1 MRKKRLLIA
10 AAITAAFGAAVLVPL
25 AAANAATTSYEAEAT
40 GNTLAGGAA
49 AGTCS
54 ACSGGSRV
62 RFVGNNKGTLQF
74 NGVAGTAG
82 SATVTIAY
90 VNGGATRTGQ
100 MSVNGA
106 AATTLSFATTG
117 SWNTV
122 GTVNTTVTLKDGAN
136 TIKFSNSSGWAPDFD
151 KITVDTAG
159 APPTSPPPS
168 TPGGG
173 GAPTAAE
180 LLAKVTT
187 CNQISN
193 GLYKTDSE
201 NSATVKVCDKT
212 GAVFWKADMDIDCD
226 GIRTSQCN
234 ENTDCCFQPDTAF
247 HDSKGKPLNAAQLP
261 YVVVPSESNIW
272 KYHATSGING
282 GAVVAVIYNN
292 QVEYAVVGDTGPN
305 QIIGEASYATANA
318 LGINPDP
325 SNGGT
330 DSGVTYIVFKGSGA
344 VVSPIESHS
353 AAVTKGEALA
363 RQFINQN

>member
-25 AAANAATTSYEAEAT
+25 AAANAATTSYEAEAS
-40 GNTLAGGAA
+40 GNTLAGGAKVA
-49 AGTCS
+49 NCS
-54 ACSGGSRV
+54 GCSGGKRV
-62 RFVGNNKGTLQF
+62 GFVGNNKGTLQF
-74 NGVAGTAG
+74 NGVSGTAG
-82 SATVTIAY
+82 SAKVTIAY
-90 VNGGATRTGQ
+90 TNGGATRTGQ
-100 MSVNGA
+100 ISVNGA
-106 AATTLSFATTG
+106 AATRLSFATTG

-122 GTVNTTVTLKDGAN
+122 GTLDVTVTLKDGAN

-151 KITVDTAG
+151 RISVDTG
-159 APPTSPPPS
+159 GTPPTSPPP
-168 TPGGG
+168 TGPGG

-201 NSATVKVCDKT
+201 NSATIKVCDKT

-234 ENTDCCFQPDTAF
+234 EDTDCCFQPDTAF
-247 HDSKGKPLNAAQLP
+247 HDSNDNPLNAAQLP

-272 KYHATSGING
+272 RYHATSGING

-292 QVEYAVVGDTGPN
+292 QVEYAVVGDTGPT
-305 QIIGEASYATANA
+305 QIIGEASYATAND

-353 AAVTKGEALA
+353 AAVTKGESLA
-363 RQFINQN
+363 RQFINNN